1 MVNEREKKT
10 TFLAELWYEK
20 KRVFEEAFD
29 EWKSNEILEKFKANV
44 SRKIFPLI
52 SNHQTI
58 SFKLNL
64 SNFYAILL

>member
-44 SRKIFPLI
+44 SRKIF
-52 SNHQTI
+52 
-58 SFKLNL
+58 F
-64 SNFYAILL
+64 